1 MLKCLLQY
9 KQHNLDRGYFL
20 RPQLPGFELNP
31 KIQAG
36 QLLNQLITQ
45 QDGKA
50 INLVKQD
57 IFELYVLK
65 QAIQDLCEKKEGLK
79 QDDSDFRREILMK
92 NKLVREILSSP

>member
-1 MLKCLLQY
+1 MLKRLLQY
-9 KQHNLDRGYFL
+9 KQHDLDRGYFL
-20 RPQLPGFELNP
+20 RPQLPDFELNP
-31 KIQAG
+31 NIQAG

-65 QAIQDLCEKKEGLK
+65 QATQDLCGKKEGLK
-79 QDDSDFRREILMK
+79 QDDIDFRREILMK